1 MHPILARYGP
11 FFLYSYTVI
20 MALGLAAGIG
30 LAAWLARRREQPISG
45 WFDALLAVLIAGLVG
60 GRAGFVIANLTY
72 FADRPGEIAL
82 VWQGGLSYHGA
93 LLGGLMGLLV
103 WSAWKRRSFF
113 QFAGLLAASMVLVSA
128 FGWFACY
135 MEGCAYGR
143 EATFG
148 FLVSDLPDS
157 YGVFALRYQ
166 TQLTGVALCLV
177 ILAVVLFADHRV
189 RAGTLFG
196 LSLIL
201 LSVVRVLVSLYRG
214 DMVPQLGALRWDTL
228 LDSTIAIV
236 TAFVLLLST
245 IVRGIR
251 SRSPA

>member
-1 MHPILARYGP
+1 
-11 FFLYSYTVI
+11 
-20 MALGLAAGIG
+20 
-30 LAAWLARRREQPISG
+30 
-45 WFDALLAVLIAGLVG
+45 
-60 GRAGFVIANLTY
+60 
-72 FADRPGEIAL
+72 
-82 VWQGGLSYHGA
+82 
-93 LLGGLMGLLV
+93 
-103 WSAWKRRSFF
+103 
-113 QFAGLLAASMVLVSA
+113 
-128 FGWFACY
+128 
-135 MEGCAYGR
+135 
-143 EATFG
+143 
-148 FLVSDLPDS
+148 LVSDLPDS